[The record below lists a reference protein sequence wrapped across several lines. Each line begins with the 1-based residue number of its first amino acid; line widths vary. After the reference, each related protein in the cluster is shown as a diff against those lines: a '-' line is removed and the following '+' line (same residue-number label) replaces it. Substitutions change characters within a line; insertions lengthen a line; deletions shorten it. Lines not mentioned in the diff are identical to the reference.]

1 MKTWEKILLY
11 PIGLYLWLTDGIKKM
26 SKKWKPAMA
35 MLMAVVMLCGMLPA
49 TVFAVETPTITIT
62 GLTAPQ
68 AGQSA
73 EEWLDGNSPVLSP
86 DYEWADAVWYEGAFD
101 NYAEMMSYTDGD
113 EF

>member
-49 TVFAVETPTITIT
+49 A
-62 GLTAPQ
+62 A
-68 AGQSA
+68 
-73 EEWLDGNSPVLSP
+73 
-86 DYEWADAVWYEGAFD
+86 
-101 NYAEMMSYTDGD
+101 
-113 EF
+113 